1 MQLVAGTARQGAVFI
16 FSSLLG
22 GGNWMKAAKL
32 QRRAVLNASTGKGM
46 LESMHSLTVFNQDLS
61 CSIS

>member
-1 MQLVAGTARQGAVFI
+1 MQLVAGTARQCAVFI

-32 QRRAVLNASTGKGM
+32 QRRAVLNAGTGKGM
-46 LESMHSLTVFNQDLS
+46 LESM
-61 CSIS
+61 

>member
-22 GGNWMKAAKL
+22 GGKWMKAAKL
-32 QRRAVLNASTGKGM
+32 QRRAVLNASAGKGM
-46 LESMHSLTVFNQDLS
+46 LEGMQSLKVFNQDLS